1 VFEAAPI
8 PILIAGAAL
17 VLCAW
22 MGMTARR
29 QRAERRR
36 QEVLLAQ
43 ERQRSRDALAA
54 AEHEHQI
61 ARQVLRDMHEAVAV
75 FDQDLRFVSV
85 NPAFERVTGYAQ
97 AEVVGQPQH
106 LLNTPHQEAGFCAR
120 VATTLRERGQWR
132 GEVWKRRKNGERFLC
147 RAEYRAAVH
156 DGAHAPVYVALFHDI
171 TPQQQAQE
179 QLRYLS
185 EFDPLTDLPNRAQ
198 LSARLPQMLAGA
210 QRGQRQVAVLF
221 LNLDRFKDINDTF
234 GYATGDRLLRA
245 AAERLRQAIDPEH
258 TLARI
263 GGDEFAVVLES
274 SDARSRS
281 EALAQR
287 ILAAFDAP
295 LQAGDGLDV
304 TLSVSIGISQYPGH
318 ANAPDELLKQADT
331 AMHEAKAAGRK
342 TIVHYTRKI
351 DTAARRR
358 VTISGPL
365 RKVLDRS
372 ELRLVWQPRLHL
384 ASSRITGVEV
394 LLRWNNREHGEIRP
408 VDFIPLAEES
418 GMIMEIGE
426 WVLREACRTLH
437 HWHRLPLPKLKVSV
451 NVSFLQL
458 LRGDF
463 SAVTQRILTETG
475 MPANALELELTES
488 MLLADT
494 EQTIS
499 KLHALR
505 ALGVSLAI
513 DDFGTGYSSLA
524 YLKRL
529 PVTTIKIDQ
538 SFTRDVLNDPRNAAI
553 TAAIIHMGHALGL
566 NVVAEGV
573 ETDAQKHFLAG
584 HACDE
589 IQGFWLAKPLPA
601 DEAVAFIQHWS
612 QMYPAP
618 PPHPVRTLG
627 GTSGLRSA
635 ARLASVAG

>member
-1 VFEAAPI
+1 VHFS
-8 PILIAGAAL
+8 
-17 VLCAW
+17 
-22 MGMTARR
+22 TARSDGGTP
-29 QRAERRR
+29 
-36 QEVLLAQ
+36 VY
-43 ERQRSRDALAA
+43 
-54 AEHEHQI
+54 
-61 ARQVLRDMHEAVAV
+61 VAV
-75 FDQDLRFVSV
+75 FD
-85 NPAFERVTGYAQ
+85 
-97 AEVVGQPQH
+97 
-106 LLNTPHQEAGFCAR
+106 
-120 VATTLRERGQWR
+120 
-132 GEVWKRRKNGERFLC
+132 
-147 RAEYRAAVH
+147 
-156 DGAHAPVYVALFHDI
+156 DI
-171 TPQQQAQE
+171 TPQQKVEE

-185 EFDPLTDLPNRAQ
+185 EFDPLTDLPNRAW
-198 LSARLPQMLAGA
+198 LSAHLLREITRA
-210 QRGQRQVAVLF
+210 QHGQRQIAVLF
-221 LNLDRFKDINDTF
+221 LNLDRFKDINDSF
-234 GYATGDRLLRA
+234 GYASGDRILRA
-245 AAERLRQAIDPEH
+245 AAERLQQVVGPVH
-258 TLARI
+258 TLARL
-263 GGDEFAVVLES
+263 GGDEFAVVVDSL
-274 SDARSRS
+274 DARA
-281 EALAQR
+281 ETDILAQG
-287 ILAAFDAP
+287 IIAAFDAP
-295 LQAGDGLDV
+295 LQVDGGLDIPI
-304 TLSVSIGISQYPGH
+304 SVSIGISQYPES
-318 ANAPDELLKQADT
+318 ARAPGELLKQADT
-331 AMHEAKAAGRK
+331 AMHQAKAAGRK
-342 TIVHYTRKI
+342 TFLRYTQRMETDARK
-351 DTAARRR
+351 R

-384 ASSRITGVEV
+384 ATSCIIGVEV
-394 LLRWNNREHGEIRP
+394 LLRWNNREHGEINP

-463 SAVTQRILTETG
+463 SAVTQRILAETG
-475 MPANALELELTES
+475 MSASALELELTES
-488 MLLADT
+488 MLMADT
-494 EQTIS
+494 EQTIN

-538 SFTRDVLNDPRNAAI
+538 SFTRDLLDDPRNAAI

-612 QMYPAP
+612 QIYPAAPSRPARALNNTSSLP
-618 PPHPVRTLG
+618 PSASSNIRL
-627 GTSGLRSA
+627 SG
-635 ARLASVAG
+635 VAG

>member
-1 VFEAAPI
+1 VFAGATVPV
-8 PILIAGAAL
+8 LIAAASL
-17 VLCAW
+17 VAVLVVRMNRLDRSAQRE
-22 MGMTARR
+22 RR
-29 QRAERRR
+29 Q
-36 QEVLLAQ
+36 QQVLLVQ
-43 ERQRSRDALAA
+43 EARRSRDAAMHSERERA
-54 AEHEHQI
+54 IAHE
-61 ARQVLRDMHEAVAV
+61 VLHSMREAVAV
-75 FDQDLRFVSV
+75 LDRDWRFISV
-85 NPAFERVTGYAQ
+85 NPAFERMTGYAR
-97 AEVVGQPQH
+97 AEVIGKPYRLLDACSDASGQPLEH
-106 LLNTPHQEAGFCAR
+106 A
-120 VATTLRERGQWR
+120 LRTRGQWS
-132 GEVWKRRKNGERFLC
+132 GELRKRNKQGGEFLC
-147 RAEYRAAVH
+147 RARFAAARS
-156 DGAHAPVYVALFHDI
+156 DGVAPVYVAVFDDI
-171 TPQQQAQE
+171 TPQQQVE
-179 QLRYLS
+179 ERLRYLS
-185 EFDPLTDLPNRAQ
+185 EFDPLTDLPNRAW
-198 LSARLPQMLAGA
+198 LSAHLLREIDRA
-210 QRGQRQVAVLF
+210 QHGQRQIAVLF
-221 LNLDRFKDINDTF
+221 LNLDRFKDVNDSF
-234 GYATGDRLLRA
+234 GYASGDRILRA
-245 AAERLRQAIDPEH
+245 AAERLQRAIGPAH
-258 TLARI
+258 TLARL
-263 GGDEFAVVLES
+263 GGDEFAVIVDS
-274 SDARSRS
+274 QDARA
-281 EALAQR
+281 ETDLLARR
-287 ILAAFDAP
+287 IIAAFDAP
-295 LQAGDGLDV
+295 LEVEDDLDV
-304 TLSVSIGISQYPGH
+304 PVSVSIGISQYPEH
-318 ANAPDELLKQADT
+318 ARAPGELLKQADT
-331 AMHEAKAAGRK
+331 AMHQAKAAGRK
-342 TIVHYTRKI
+342 TFLRYTQQM
-351 DTAARRR
+351 DADARRR

-437 HWHRLPLPKLKVSV
+437 HWHRLPLPGLKVSV

-463 SAVTQRILTETG
+463 SAVTQRILAETG
-475 MPANALELELTES
+475 MPASALELELTES
-488 MLLADT
+488 MLMADT

-612 QMYPAP
+612 QMYPALP
-618 PPHPVRTLG
+618 ARAAGGMSGPHNAVRRAG
-627 GTSGLRSA
+627 
-635 ARLASVAG
+635 VAG